1 MSTEHLLTQ
10 PPLPDAI
17 RPLSNTESARLKA
30 RYPNLSP
37 SPEKKCVTCRDRR
50 EYIWYQPNSRTET
63 GRYRCD
69 CVDQWVLN
77 RYLLS
82 SNIGLTYQRLGWA
95 DMMATEQGALDL
107 AQEYLTHAEDY
118 VANGIGL
125 IFCGTAGTGKTSLGT
140 LLLRDLLAQGYDGY
154 FTTFSE
160 MIDTYTGG
168 WNDREERVWFHKRIK
183 NAQVLVMDDV
193 GKEYQGRKSSGLP
206 ESTFD
211 EVLRHRVAASTPTI
225 ITTNLSLTRLQ
236 EGYGGG
242 VMSLL
247 RERSSTYRFDG
258 QDYRD
263 TQRHRTLDEIEEGLT
278 RPVVLG

>member
-1 MSTEHLLTQ
+1 MLVPLTE
-10 PPLPDAI
+10 PPLPLAI
-17 RPLSNTESARLKA
+17 RPLNNVESQRLKT
-30 RYPNLSP
+30 RYPRLSL
-37 SPEKKCVTCRDRR
+37 SPEKNCLTCRDRR
-50 EYIWYQPNSRTET
+50 TYTWYVPGSRTE
-63 GRYRCD
+63 RAEYACN
-69 CVDQWVLN
+69 CLDQWVLH
-77 RYLLS
+77 RYLLA

-95 DMMATEQGALDL
+95 DMGATEQGATDL
-107 AQEYLTHAEDY
+107 AQEYLAHAEDY

-125 IFCGTAGTGKTSLGT
+125 IFYGTAGTGKTSLGT
-140 LLLRDLLAQGYDGY
+140 LLLRGLLAQGFDGY

-168 WNDREERVWFHKRIK
+168 WNDKDEKVWFHKRIK

-193 GKEYQGRKSSGLP
+193 GKEYQGRKASGLP

-225 ITTNLSLTRLQ
+225 ITTNLSMTRLQ

-247 RERSSTYRFDG
+247 RERSSTYEFTGSDF
-258 QDYRD
+258 RD
-263 TQRHRTLDEIEEGLT
+263 TQRNRTLDEIEQGLT